1 MGTSVAV
8 VFANLYFGWHEKE
21 LILPRYQN
29 HFKRILYHARFIDD
43 VFFIWMGDT
52 DTIWKNL
59 VHDFNCFGILKR
71 EINEPSSQVDFLDL
85 TLTIS
90 RETSK

>member
-21 LILPRYQN
+21 LILHRYQN
-29 HFKRILYHARFIDD
+29 NFKRILYHARFIDG
-43 VFFIWMGDT
+43 VFFIWIGDT

-59 VHDFNCFGILKR
+59 IQDYNSFEILK
-71 EINEPSSQVDFLDL
+71 
-85 TLTIS
+85 
-90 RETSK
+90 